1 VVPPWI
7 GFETTLTREIPEFT
21 KHAVRRMFDKM
32 LPTYKRKVQSATL
45 SHDAFDWALHAG
57 GEAII
62 SGVQETMQLSSHQ
75 LRATREIYR
84 TRGNSSSPTVLIVLD
99 ELRALDNIKDHV
111 VATSF
116 GPGLAIEMAF
126 LRRCRGRY
134 DFSTTMEAPR
144 IRGRVDVRKAPDV
157 ALRSERSDSSTSLT
171 DGQKYGLADRISC
184 HFRSCFGGL
193 RFDSSLRPRLGND
206 GSRR

>member
-1 VVPPWI
+1 
-7 GFETTLTREIPEFT
+7 
-21 KHAVRRMFDKM
+21 MFDKM
-32 LPTYKRKVQSATL
+32 LPSYERKMQSETL

-99 ELRALDNIKDHV
+99 ELRTRDDVKDHV

-126 LRRCRGRY
+126 LRRCRGG
-134 DFSTTMEAPR
+134 DDVCTALEALKYR
-144 IRGRVDVRKAPDV
+144 RGPNLHKEADVV
-157 ALRSERSDSSTSLT
+157 LCSLH
-171 DGQKYGLADRISC
+171 S
-184 HFRSCFGGL
+184 
-193 RFDSSLRPRLGND
+193 N
-206 GSRR
+206 